1 MFLKVVTAP
10 QGAVRSSLQDGHK
23 LGSFLTMKAKL
34 HIGPLLGGGLVTGY
48 RCNSRCRHCLYAC
61 GPHRKDGAPED
72 PAKLEGILDQLVEK
86 APHARFHIG
95 GGEPFL
101 DTGLLQQAVEGLA
114 DRGLALEY
122 VETNGFWAATPS
134 RAEETLCELQK
145 AGLDCILVSLSPFH
159 AEFVAPQRTQN
170 AIRAANRVLR
180 NGAFVW
186 LPEFRQDLDDFPPEK
201 PISFSKLLQKN
212 RAGYALELT
221 ARYGLVLGGRAGRF
235 AAHHFKA
242 VSWSKLNNATLCQRR
257 LADTSHFHVDCNG
270 DYVPGLCAG
279 LVLPL
284 DKLPGTLDLAP
295 YPVLEA
301 LVAGGAVGLA
311 QFAAQYGFEPLD
323 RYASQCDLCTHAR
336 THLRTRAFAELGPEG
351 FYDPKSVGSFAQ

>member
-1 MFLKVVTAP
+1 MTA
-10 QGAVRSSLQDGHK
+10 R
-23 LGSFLTMKAKL
+23 L
-34 HIGPLLGGGLVTGY
+34 HIGPLVGGGLVTGY
-48 RCNSRCRHCLYAC
+48 RCNSRCRHCLYGC
-61 GPHRKDGAPED
+61 GPHRRDGAPEN
-72 PAKLEGILDQLVEK
+72 PAKLEAILDQLADK
-86 APHARFHIG
+86 APNARFHIG

-101 DTGLLQQAVEGLA
+101 DTELLRQAIAGLA
-114 DRGLALEY
+114 NRGLALEY

-134 RAEETLCELQK
+134 GAEETLRELQQ

-170 AIRAANRVLR
+170 AIRAANRVLPS
-180 NGAFVW
+180 GAFVW
-186 LPEFRQDLDDFPPEK
+186 LPEFQPDLDGFSPEK

-242 VSWSKLNNATLCQRR
+242 VPWRKLNNATLCQRR

-284 DKLPGTLDLAP
+284 DKLPGTIDLAP

-301 LVAGGAVGLA
+301 LVEGGAVGLA
-311 QFAAQYGFEPLD
+311 QFAAQHGFEPLAH
-323 RYASQCDLCTHAR
+323 YASQCDLCTHVR
-336 THLRTRAFAELGPEG
+336 THLHPHGFGELGPAG
-351 FYDPKSVGSFAQ
+351 FYDPKSLTF